1 MSEQTVSDARDRR
14 GSNIGRPFD
23 VSLLSCTQCRTR
35 KLKCDRSR
43 PCCGRCIKLGDVCAY
58 PQSRLQPVRRGNKV
72 AESGTKTGYPKTL
85 EPLLCGTV
93 TGKNTSKS
101 ESHIHSSATDL
112 RSSSLLEHPLCS
124 VLIKHLISIYFDKLH
139 HASPM
144 LHRQRFIA
152 SLDLP
157 THMQPPLFLQYTIMA
172 LAAASS
178 DTYRHLSLPFYQRAK
193 AYANGDDI
201 ENRCVTLAHAQ
212 YGNLMAK
219 FEAEHLMF
227 ARASMSLCHSVR
239 IAQILNLDKV
249 DAGEKVNSDLGA
261 PNDWVELEE
270 RRRTWWA
277 IFCCDHF
284 VSATTKWPAL
294 IHVQDIQTLLPS
306 SDEAY
311 ENCCEEKASLLVD
324 ALHHGEGYSS
334 FAGRVIAAHL
344 FYHTLE
350 HTFQVNSHYDLD
362 FGSDPFW
369 ERHRD
374 FDNDLAIML
383 VLLPKNLRLPGGFR
397 SQNAVFV
404 NAMLH
409 AANICLHK
417 AALWRALSQTVPDY
431 MERQY
436 QNRLLPAAEEILSIL
451 KMTPD
456 IYATLLSPLI
466 NFSAYMAAVVF
477 LEDVLDENSSQS
489 EDNLEFMLQAMV
501 AVGKTNAVTRSL
513 AKQLVG
519 EMVQHGLEFSI
530 MEKKLTSWQVKDL
543 PSDATMVPLLAKP
556 DPRSPSIT
564 FCVQS

>member
-1 MSEQTVSDARDRR
+1 M
-14 GSNIGRPFD
+14 
-23 VSLLSCTQCRTR
+23 
-35 KLKCDRSR
+35 
-43 PCCGRCIKLGDVCAY
+43 
-58 PQSRLQPVRRGNKV
+58 
-72 AESGTKTGYPKTL
+72 
-85 EPLLCGTV
+85 
-93 TGKNTSKS
+93 
-101 ESHIHSSATDL
+101 
-112 RSSSLLEHPLCS
+112 
-124 VLIKHLISIYFDKLH
+124 
-139 HASPM
+139 
-144 LHRQRFIA
+144 
-152 SLDLP
+152 
-157 THMQPPLFLQYTIMA
+157 
-172 LAAASS
+172 
-178 DTYRHLSLPFYQRAK
+178 
-193 AYANGDDI
+193 
-201 ENRCVTLAHAQ
+201 
-212 YGNLMAK
+212 
-219 FEAEHLMF
+219 
-227 ARASMSLCHSVR
+227 
-239 IAQILNLDKV
+239 
-249 DAGEKVNSDLGA
+249 
-261 PNDWVELEE
+261 
-270 RRRTWWA
+270 
-277 IFCCDHF
+277 
-284 VSATTKWPAL
+284 
-294 IHVQDIQTLLPS
+294 
-306 SDEAY
+306 
-311 ENCCEEKASLLVD
+311 
-324 ALHHGEGYSS
+324 
-334 FAGRVIAAHL
+334 
-344 FYHTLE
+344 
-350 HTFQVNSHYDLD
+350 D

-530 MEKKLTSWQVKDL
+530 MEKVGLEYL
-543 PSDATMVPLLAKP
+543 FL
-556 DPRSPSIT
+556 
-564 FCVQS
+564 